1 MNSEPNN
8 DAGAAVE
15 QLTTE
20 QRTVLIQELVD
31 MVAKALRNRAEEVLE
46 SPQDYGG
53 NDPFEL
59 RWQICGAVAD
69 DLSNYFGDYFEEMLR
84 DALESQGTKIG

>member
-1 MNSEPNN
+1 MNSEQNS
-8 DAGAAVE
+8 DTGVAVE

-20 QRTVLIQELVD
+20 QRTVLIQELVNL
-31 MVAKALRNRAEEVLE
+31 VAMALRNRAEEVLE

-69 DLSNYFGDYFEEMLR
+69 DLSHYFGDYFEEMLR
-84 DALESQGTKIG
+84 EALKNPGSKTP